1 MQETAARP
9 SSGRF
14 CPKRMIT
21 AQVKKL
27 PKSEVEISVSV
38 SWEKWQ
44 PQIEQAVKEFSKQ
57 MKVPGFRAG
66 KAPRNIVEKQVGSAA
81 LLGEA
86 ADKTIRDTYP
96 EVLKNEKIEAIG
108 APKAEIRK
116 LAEGNDLE
124 YVVKTA
130 VVPEATLD
138 ASWKKAAAKINAEY
152 AKKKE
157 EIKDEEV
164 DKEVSALA
172 NSRVQL
178 VDVDRAAQK
187 EDSVVLDFTV
197 KMEGVPIEGG
207 TSKNHPL
214 ILGRGVFIP
223 GFEDQVMGMEKG
235 SHKEFKLTFPADYH
249 AKELAGKE
257 AEFAVD
263 LLKVQERRTPEIT
276 DEFARSLGKFENLEE
291 LRKSVREGMAEERK
305 KQAEESRRGEYVE
318 ALIKAAKAELPEVLV
333 HEELHR
339 MLHEFGAQLEGMGM
353 QLDAYLEHTKKTREE
368 LEKEWHPQ
376 AEKRVMA
383 ALALEAAA
391 KEEGIDISSEEMEA
405 EMNKTLAQY
414 RSVKDIE
421 KNIDMEKLY
430 TYVKG
435 KLSND
440 KVFELLEKM

>member
-1 MQETAARP
+1 M
-9 SSGRF
+9 
-14 CPKRMIT
+14 
-21 AQVKKL
+21 
-27 PKSEVEISVSV
+27 SV

-44 PQIEQAVKEFSKQ
+44 PQIEEAVQEFSKQ
-57 MKVPGFRAG
+57 MKVPGFRNG
-66 KAPRNIVEKQVGSAA
+66 KAPRNIVEQHVGSAA
-81 LLGEA
+81 ILSEA
-86 ADKTIRDTYP
+86 ADRAIRNTYP
-96 EVLKNEKIEAIG
+96 EVLKEKKIEAIG

-116 LAEGNDLE
+116 LAEGNELE

-130 VVPEATLD
+130 VVPQATLSP
-138 ASWKKAAAKINAEY
+138 AWKKAAAKINAEY

-157 EIKDEEV
+157 EIKEEEV

-178 VDVDRAAQK
+178 VDVDRPAQK
-187 EDSVVLDFTV
+187 EDSVVIDFTV
-197 KMEGVPIEGG
+197 KVSGVPIEGG

-223 GFEDQVMGMEKG
+223 GFEEQVIGMEKG
-235 SHKEFKLTFPADYH
+235 QHKEFELSFPQDYH
-249 AKELAGKE
+249 AKDLAGK
-257 AEFAVD
+257 AAVFAVD
-263 LLKVQERRTPEIT
+263 LVKVQERRTPEVT
-276 DEFARSLGKFENLEE
+276 DEFARSLGKFEDLDA
-291 LRKSVREGMAEERK
+291 LKKSVREGMVKERK
-305 KQAEESRRGEYVE
+305 KQMEENRRGEYVE
-318 ALIKAAKAELPEVLV
+318 ALIESAKAELPEVLI

-376 AEKRVMA
+376 AKKRVMA

-391 KEEGIDISSEEMEA
+391 REEEMEISSEEMEA

-414 RSVKDIE
+414 RSIKDIE

-435 KLSND
+435 KLQNE